1 MTYYSEYVL
10 FKIEQSNIHDVVLAI
25 IEALSTVSAKVSARY
40 KEQINVKFTRKI
52 NLCVRSAFTSLHN
65 LDGPDFA

>member
-25 IEALSTVSAKVSARY
+25 IEALSTVPGISQGISQV
-40 KEQINVKFTRKI
+40 
-52 NLCVRSAFTSLHN
+52 
-65 LDGPDFA
+65 